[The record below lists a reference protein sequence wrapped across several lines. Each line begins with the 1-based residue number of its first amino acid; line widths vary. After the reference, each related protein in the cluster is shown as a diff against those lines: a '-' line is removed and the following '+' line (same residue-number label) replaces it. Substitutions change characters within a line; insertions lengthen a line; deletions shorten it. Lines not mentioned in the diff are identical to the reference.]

1 MPDYDGTITLSTPV
15 SDLDASL
22 AWFADKLGLDER
34 FKAPEA
40 GWAEVGT
47 PTEGVSIG
55 LNQHGEGS
63 GGGTTPVLGVQDID
77 AARAE
82 LEAKGVQFEGE
93 TEEIPGHGQ
102 ARNLPRPRR
111 QPLHV
116 RAVAGGLIRRDPGA
130 VSHATRPPWRA
141 NQYTRGRHCGKT
153 LRRSA

>member
-1 MPDYDGTITLSTPV
+1 MPDYDGKITLSTPV

-22 AWFADKLGLDER
+22 AWFADKLGLEAM

-40 GWAEVGT
+40 GWAEVST

-55 LNQHGEGS
+55 LNQHGEAS

-93 TEEIPGHGQ
+93 TEEIPGMEV
-102 ARNLPRPRR
+102 ALPP
-111 QPLHV
+111 
-116 RAVAGGLIRRDPGA
+116 
-130 VSHATRPPWRA
+130 
-141 NQYTRGRHCGKT
+141 
-153 LRRSA
+153 